1 MQRKFRNETIFA
13 PSDHAC
19 AGTGN
24 SCNPPACCHNS
35 SSWPFR
41 LTQESRN
48 ESNFD
53 SPIADTFSSMRDF
66 GHGHILAHNSPS
78 YRMKAEFGLKPK
90 FRNETNFA
98 LSFLDPVTYGGQDS
112 QLHSHSASAWPAQL
126 HQECRNETNFAL
138 SLSSL
143 NKMDRRQTHPP
154 YYNGTISGP
163 QENR

>member
-19 AGTGN
+19 ADTGN

-48 ESNFD
+48 EPNFD
-53 SPIADTFSSMRDF
+53 SPIAGTFSSMRDS
-66 GHGHILAHNSPS
+66 GHRHILAHSSPS
-78 YRMKAEFGLKPK
+78 CRRKAEFGLKPK
-90 FRNETNFA
+90 FRNEVQFRSFFLGSSHLRRTSFA
-98 LSFLDPVTYGGQDS
+98 
-112 QLHSHSASAWPAQL
+112 
-126 HQECRNETNFAL
+126 
-138 SLSSL
+138 SSL
-143 NKMDRRQTHPP
+143 PQRFLLARPGPSEIQERNQFRPFLFSIKEMDRRQTHPP